1 MLKPG
6 GLKGLL
12 IQMNC
17 LIVLCYTNEISLQG
31 SVLLQYRCSILF
43 SPTALLIQQ
52 EKEKTV
58 ICYFYHS
65 QGSFTEEQN
74 SVQNVWNYLRMWTEG
89 EASGVFYSCTGTLCV
104 IKKKR
109 GQHEGQNIFSLT
121 LNKGIVK
128 STFPFHIILFLY
140 EHLVVRTDVHN
151 DPEQIQ
157 RAS

>member
-31 SVLLQYRCSILF
+31 SVLLQYRFSILF

-65 QGSFTEEQN
+65 QGSFIEEQN

-89 EASGVFYSCTGTLCV
+89 EASGVIYSCTGTLCRHQKKK
-104 IKKKR
+104 KKKR
-109 GQHEGQNIFSLT
+109 TTWRTKYIFF
-121 LNKGIVK
+121 N
-128 STFPFHIILFLY
+128 
-140 EHLVVRTDVHN
+140 
-151 DPEQIQ
+151 PEQGYCEINISISYYIIFVW
-157 RAS
+157 ASCGLNRCA